1 LSEISKTLSFKFYN
15 LPLIIH
21 EKKKGNSAQKA
32 PSQNCMLINA
42 IQKPKHGKQAKD
54 VVALHAKCIC

>member
-1 LSEISKTLSFKFYN
+1 MK
-15 LPLIIH
+15 
-21 EKKKGNSAQKA
+21 KKKGNSAQKA

>member
-1 LSEISKTLSFKFYN
+1 MK
-15 LPLIIH
+15 
-21 EKKKGNSAQKA
+21 KKKGNSAQKA

-42 IQKPKHGKQAKD
+42 IQNPEHGKQAKD